1 MDKYIY
7 SRGRRKTSSAYVK
20 LKPGTGKIVVNG
32 KDFESGYFSDI
43 FELVGQM
50 DKYSVEAN
58 VKGGGV
64 NSQIGAIRLAIA
76 RCLVKSSDTY
86 KLTIK
91 KNGLLTRDS
100 REKERKKPGLKRAR
114 RAPQWSKR

>member
-1 MDKYIY
+1 MNKYIY
-7 SRGRRKTSSAYVK
+7 SRGRRKTSSARVK
-20 LKPGTGKIVVNG
+20 LMPGTGKSIVNG
-32 KDFESGYFSDI
+32 KNFNSGYFANI
-43 FELVGQM
+43 FELVGQK
-50 DKYSVEAN
+50 DKYSIEAI

-76 RCLVKSSDTY
+76 RCLVKSSDAF
-86 KLTIK
+86 KSTIK